1 MLARLFFTFTTVTLV
16 ELYLLVWMGTW
27 MGFWPTLALVMTTAL
42 VGATLAKREGLK
54 VLREWQTAL
63 AEMRVPK
70 EGLTGALLV
79 LVAGIF
85 LMTPGLLTDVT
96 GLLLLVPP
104 VRRFVGKRIEARFF
118 PGLTASPL
126 GTAGPFGATAPFAGP
141 FGAQGP
147 FVVGARRVE
156 VGQPSERGPS
166 RPVRVEVVDR
176 GPMREP
182 KESTMLVLEADVVVD
197 RRGRVVH
204 RNDP

>member
-1 MLARLFFTFTTVTLV
+1 MLARLFFVFTTVTLV
-16 ELYLLVWMGTW
+16 ELYLLVWMGSW

-63 AEMRVPK
+63 AEMRVPE

-96 GLLLLVPP
+96 GLLLLVPQ
-104 VRRFVGKRIEARFF
+104 VRRFVGKKIEARDF
-118 PGLTASPL
+118 PGLTTSPL
-126 GTAGPFGATAPFAGP
+126 GTAGPFGSKGPFAAGNP
-141 FGAQGP
+141 FGAQGSP
-147 FVVGARRVE
+147 FVVGARRVQ
-156 VGQPSERGPS
+156 VGATFDP
-166 RPVRVEVVDR
+166 RPPRPARVEVVDH
-176 GPMREP
+176 GPVREEEP
-182 KESTMLVLEADVVVD
+182 AALEADVVVD